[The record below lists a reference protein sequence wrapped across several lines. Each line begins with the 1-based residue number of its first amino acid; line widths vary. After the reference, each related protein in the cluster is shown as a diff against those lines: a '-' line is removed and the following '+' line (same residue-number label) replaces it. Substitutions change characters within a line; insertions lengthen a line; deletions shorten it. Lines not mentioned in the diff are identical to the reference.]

1 MPITNPSRSV
11 RALATGA
18 ALVTCS
24 LASAGGPSPL
34 LFSTLDAASGFASL
48 GSTTGTFSY
57 AGPSTSMDIPLAIG
71 GGSGYGAAEAYGV
84 AGGLPGF
91 DIDLFIVSIA
101 TTATYTSGVAL
112 FLQFTVTLG
121 NSAVFNDLS
130 IFSGYASTWTLNS
143 VGLVDGDTINAG
155 THTFVGSFL
164 YSGTGITS
172 YAVGFILGQAS
183 ASAVPLPGAAG
194 LAAIGLAGMSR
205 RRRR

>member
-1 MPITNPSRSV
+1 MHITNPSRSV

-57 AGPSTSMDIPLAIG
+57 TGPSTTMDVPLAIG
-71 GGSGYGAAEAYGV
+71 AGSGSGAAETYNSS
-84 AGGLPGF
+84 GLF
-91 DIDLFIVSIA
+91 DRFQISIN
-101 TTATYTSGVAL
+101 TTSNYTSGVAGMS
-112 FLQFTVTLG
+112 FTVTFG
-121 NSAVFNDLS
+121 NSVQFADLGLFTGFVS
-130 IFSGYASTWTLNS
+130 DWTLNGS
-143 VGLVDGDTINAG
+143 GLAFGDTISAG

-164 YSGTGITS
+164 YSGTGNT
-172 YAVGFILGQAS
+172 YTVGFVLVQAP

-194 LAAIGLAGMSR
+194 LAAIGLVGMSR

>member
-1 MPITNPSRSV
+1 
-11 RALATGA
+11 
-18 ALVTCS
+18 
-24 LASAGGPSPL
+24 
-34 LFSTLDAASGFASL
+34 
-48 GSTTGTFSY
+48 
-57 AGPSTSMDIPLAIG
+57 MDVPLAIG
-71 GGSGYGAAEAYGV
+71 AGSGSGAAEAYGV

-91 DIDLFIVSIA
+91 DIDMFIVGIA
-101 TTATYTSGVAL
+101 TTATYTSGVAS
-112 FLQFTVTLG
+112 LQFTVTLG

-130 IFSGYASTWTLNS
+130 FFTGYASTWTLNS

-172 YAVGFILGQAS
+172 YAVGFILAQAS

>member
-1 MPITNPSRSV
+1 MHITNPSRSV

-57 AGPSTSMDIPLAIG
+57 TGPSTTMDVPLAIG
-71 GGSGYGAAEAYGV
+71 AGSGSGAAEAYGV

-91 DIDLFIVSIA
+91 DIDMFIVGIA
-101 TTATYTSGVAL
+101 TTATYTSGVAS
-112 FLQFTVTLG
+112 LQFTVTLG

-130 IFSGYASTWTLNS
+130 FFTGYASTWTLNS

>member
-1 MPITNPSRSV
+1 MHITNPSRSV

-24 LASAGGPSPL
+24 LASAGGPPPL

-57 AGPSTSMDIPLAIG
+57 TGPSTTMDVPLAIG
-71 GGSGYGAAEAYGV
+71 AGSGSGAAEAYGV

-91 DIDLFIVSIA
+91 DIDMFIVGIA
-101 TTATYTSGVAL
+101 TTATYTSGVAS
-112 FLQFTVTLG
+112 LQFTVTLG

-130 IFSGYASTWTLNS
+130 FFTGYASTWTLNS

-172 YAVGFILGQAS
+172 YAVGFILGQAT

>member
-1 MPITNPSRSV
+1 MHITNPSRSV

-57 AGPSTSMDIPLAIG
+57 TGPSTTMDVPLAIG
-71 GGSGYGAAEAYGV
+71 AGSGYGAAEAYGV

-91 DIDLFIVSIA
+91 DIDMFIVRIA
-101 TTATYTSGVAL
+101 TTATYTSGVAS
-112 FLQFTVTLG
+112 LQFTVTLG

-130 IFSGYASTWTLNS
+130 FFTGYASTWTLNS

-172 YAVGFILGQAS
+172 YAVGFILAQAS

>member
-1 MPITNPSRSV
+1 MHITNPSRSV

-57 AGPSTSMDIPLAIG
+57 TGPSTTMDVPLAIG
-71 GGSGYGAAEAYGV
+71 AGSGSGAAEAYGV

-91 DIDLFIVSIA
+91 DIDMFIVLIA
-101 TTATYTSGVAL
+101 TTATYTSGVAS
-112 FLQFTVTLG
+112 LQFTVTLG

-130 IFSGYASTWTLNS
+130 FFTGYASTWTLNS

-172 YAVGFILGQAS
+172 YAVGFILGQAT

>member
-1 MPITNPSRSV
+1 MPIPSPSRTV

-24 LASAGGPSPL
+24 LASAGGSPPL

-48 GSTTGTFSY
+48 GSTTGSFSY
-57 AGPSTSMDIPLAIG
+57 AGPSTTMNVPLVIG
-71 GGSGYGAAEAYGV
+71 GGSGFGAAELYGV
-84 AGGLPGF
+84 AGGLPGY
-91 DIDLFIVSIA
+91 DIDMFTMGIA
-101 TTATYTSGVAL
+101 TTSIYTSGVAYVS
-112 FLQFTVTLG
+112 FTVTLG

-143 VGLVDGDTINAG
+143 VGLADGDTISAG
-155 THTFVGSFL
+155 THTFVGTFF

-172 YAVGFILGQAS
+172 YAVGFVLGQAT

>member
-1 MPITNPSRSV
+1 LPIQTPSRTV

-57 AGPSTSMDIPLAIG
+57 TGPSTTMDVPLAIG
-71 GGSGYGAAEAYGV
+71 AGSGSGAAEAYGV

-91 DIDLFIVSIA
+91 DIDMFIVSIA
-101 TTATYTSGVAL
+101 TTATYTSGVAS
-112 FLQFTVTLG
+112 LQFTVTLG

-130 IFSGYASTWTLNS
+130 FFTGYASTWTLNS

-172 YAVGFILGQAS
+172 YAVGFILGQAT

>member
-1 MPITNPSRSV
+1 MHITNPSRSV

-24 LASAGGPSPL
+24 LASAGGPPPL

-57 AGPSTSMDIPLAIG
+57 TGPSTTMDVPLAIG
-71 GGSGYGAAEAYGV
+71 AGSGYGAAEAYGV

-91 DIDLFIVSIA
+91 DIDMFIVSIA
-101 TTATYTSGVAL
+101 TTATYTSGVAS
-112 FLQFTVTLG
+112 LQFTVTLG

-130 IFSGYASTWTLNS
+130 FFTGYASTWTLNS

-172 YAVGFILGQAS
+172 YAVGFILAQAS

>member
-1 MPITNPSRSV
+1 MHITNPSRSV

-57 AGPSTSMDIPLAIG
+57 TGPSTTMDVPLAIG
-71 GGSGYGAAEAYGV
+71 AGSGSGAAEAYGV

-91 DIDLFIVSIA
+91 DIDMFIVGIA
-101 TTATYTSGVAL
+101 TTATYTSGVAS
-112 FLQFTVTLG
+112 LQFTVTLG

-130 IFSGYASTWTLNS
+130 FFTGYASTWTLNS

-172 YAVGFILGQAS
+172 YAVGFILAQAS

>member
-1 MPITNPSRSV
+1 MHITNPSRSV

-57 AGPSTSMDIPLAIG
+57 TGPSTSMDVPLAIG
-71 GGSGYGAAEAYGV
+71 AGSGYGAAEAYGV

-91 DIDLFIVSIA
+91 DIDMFIVRIA
-101 TTATYTSGVAL
+101 TTATYTSGVAS
-112 FLQFTVTLG
+112 LQFTVTLG

-130 IFSGYASTWTLNS
+130 FFTGYASTWTLNS

-172 YAVGFILGQAS
+172 YAVGFILAQAS

>member
-1 MPITNPSRSV
+1 MHITNPSRSV

-24 LASAGGPSPL
+24 LASAGGPPPL

-57 AGPSTSMDIPLAIG
+57 TGPSTTMDVPLAIG
-71 GGSGYGAAEAYGV
+71 AGSGSGAAEAYGV

-91 DIDLFIVSIA
+91 DIDMFIVGIA
-101 TTATYTSGVAL
+101 TTATYTSGVAS
-112 FLQFTVTLG
+112 LQFTVTLG

-130 IFSGYASTWTLNS
+130 FFTGYASTWTLNS

-172 YAVGFILGQAS
+172 YAVGFILAQAS

>member
-24 LASAGGPSPL
+24 LASAGGPPPL

-48 GSTTGTFSY
+48 GSTTGTFTY
-57 AGPSTSMDIPLAIG
+57 GGPSTTMNVPLAIG
-71 GGSGYGAAEAYGV
+71 AGSGYGEAEAYGA

-91 DIDLFIVSIA
+91 DIDMFLVGIA
-101 TTATYTSGVAL
+101 TTSIYTSGVANV
-112 FLQFTVTLG
+112 FFTVTLG

-130 IFSGYASTWTLNS
+130 IFSGYASNWTLNS
-143 VGLVDGDTINAG
+143 VGLADGDTISAG

-172 YAVGFILGQAS
+172 YAIGFILGQAT

>member
-1 MPITNPSRSV
+1 MPITNPSRTV

-24 LASAGGPSPL
+24 LASAGGPLPAL
-34 LFSTLDAASGFASL
+34 LFSSLDAASGFASL

-57 AGPSTSMDIPLAIG
+57 TGPSTTMEVPLAIG
-71 GGSGYGAAEAYGV
+71 AGSGSGVAGAGGV
-84 AGGLPGF
+84 AGGFAGY
-91 DIDLFIVSIA
+91 DLDMFVVSIV
-101 TTATYTSGVAL
+101 TTSSYTSGVASMS
-112 FLQFTVTLG
+112 FTVTLG

-130 IFSGYASTWTLNS
+130 FYSGYASTWTLNS
-143 VGLVDGDTINAG
+143 VGLADGDTISAG

-172 YAVGFILGQAS
+172 YAIGFILGQAT
-183 ASAVPLPGAAG
+183 ASAGPLPGAAG